1 MKSSWI
7 RCIGVCVIATAT
19 VLSLSC
25 GQEQRLVSITVTPA
39 HVDFFGA
46 GAQFQMQAMGNYI
59 HPPATK
65 DITRTVTWASN
76 DPGGVTMTQTGL
88 ATSINI
94 CGFGQITA
102 TAYSNPAN
110 PPAGSA
116 IQGSADF
123 DILLNGSPNC
133 SQLANLTVTI
143 GGGVGGNVASSPGG
157 ITCPSVCSNNF
168 AVGTTVTLTAQPSGG
183 GTFSTW
189 SGCDSTSG
197 NICVVTMSAARTITA
212 NFI

>member
-1 MKSSWI
+1 MKSCWI
-7 RCIGVCVIATAT
+7 WIALCAAAFALITA
-19 VLSLSC
+19 SC
-25 GQEQRLVSITVTPA
+25 GHDQQLVSVKVTPS
-39 HVDFFGA
+39 HVDFFSP
-46 GAQFQMQAMGNYI
+46 GAQFQMQAMGDYI

-65 DITRTVTWASN
+65 DITTIVKWTSN
-76 DPGGVTMTQTGL
+76 SPHGVTVSQTGL
-88 ATSINI
+88 ATAINI
-94 CGFGQITA
+94 CGSGQIFA

-143 GGGVGGNVASSPGG
+143 AGGVGGSVTSSPAG
-157 ITCPSVCSNNF
+157 ITCPNVCSNNF
-168 AVGTTVTLTAQPSGG
+168 AVGTTVTLTAQATSGG
-183 GTFSTW
+183 GSFSTW

-197 NICVVTMSAARTITA
+197 NICVVTMNAARMITA
-212 NFI
+212 NFT